1 MSMLLSPPFL
11 EKQVRLETE
20 RAARD
25 LRRLFQVTCG
35 AIENQVERR
44 MIWQQKPTKQG
55 GHPQDIQA
63 HN

>member
-11 EKQVRLETE
+11 EKLVRLETE

-25 LRRLFQVTCG
+25 LRRLFQGTCG

-44 MIWQQKPTKQG
+44 TIWLQKPAKQG